1 MVEAAVDASA
11 VTALPAK
18 DTIAVAVAGIEGV
31 HTRSSPKFVGSES
44 APNRVSAAAP
54 AERVP
59 SCAAGEEVTAAPTD
73 EAAAGSARNERV
85 ATGAATDLTAASIVR
100 EHIVGTPPSMDEHLA
115 GTTLKRLGRP
125 AHAGRPGQVERH
137 VVLTNPAAV
146 TEKDDYVE
154 RRLGDLRDVVLAQG
168 DLGGQARAAWPGGER
183 KGTGRI
189 TAAFTDKPS
198 AEIGRHRDRD
208 VILLARRC
216 SVCQRHIDEL
226 LGGHAH
232 GRGLD
237 GRNPRQRSRR
247 HREQSEDEP
256 NPTAHLNSTL
266 PAFGA
271 ESLFKHFPGRSGS
284 GPRTGHDLLLGGRHN
299 DTFFA
304 RDGTRDDVRGGSSS
318 ALRQSSA

>member
-125 AHAGRPGQVERH
+125 AHAGRPGQVSATWSSLILRLSPRKTTTWKGVSVISVTLCSH
-137 VVLTNPAAV
+137 RAIWGVRLVQPGPVVSARGPDASRPLSLTSHPPKSVVIV
-146 TEKDDYVE
+146 T
-154 RRLGDLRDVVLAQG
+154 A
-168 DLGGQARAAWPGGER
+168 
-183 KGTGRI
+183 T
-189 TAAFTDKPS
+189 
-198 AEIGRHRDRD
+198 
-208 VILLARRC
+208 
-216 SVCQRHIDEL
+216 
-226 LGGHAH
+226 
-232 GRGLD
+232 
-237 GRNPRQRSRR
+237 
-247 HREQSEDEP
+247 
-256 NPTAHLNSTL
+256 
-266 PAFGA
+266 
-271 ESLFKHFPGRSGS
+271 
-284 GPRTGHDLLLGGRHN
+284 
-299 DTFFA
+299 
-304 RDGTRDDVRGGSSS
+304 
-318 ALRQSSA
+318 